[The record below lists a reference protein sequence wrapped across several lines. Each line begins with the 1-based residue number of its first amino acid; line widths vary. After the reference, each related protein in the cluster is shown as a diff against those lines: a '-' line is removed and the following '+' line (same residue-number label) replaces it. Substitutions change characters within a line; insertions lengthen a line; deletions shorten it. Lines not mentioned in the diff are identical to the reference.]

1 MQVFSWNTILES
13 IIIKMIIRS
22 SSRKISQMHLC
33 FFVLDLH
40 QFIYDEMKAFL
51 FLDGQK
57 VKFLKYYHNVS
68 DKFYRIQRGE
78 RQRTNI

>member
-1 MQVFSWNTILES
+1 
-13 IIIKMIIRS
+13 
-22 SSRKISQMHLC
+22 MHLC

-78 RQRTNI
+78 RQRTLIFKTDIIKVIIIFLN